1 MFHIVEFADKKVAVV
16 PAVWVSNGICSW
28 PPYKNGNEMSKAVK
42 KQEIPNPDWAKYAVI
57 VRCTKNSYDAIRPK
71 LALAEQQSDLQTESE
86 DDTMPSY
93 KRRKGRG
100 FNRKYI
106 QSDNEDDVGD
116 NGDFE
121 ETISDV
127 NYLPDTANATRQPTN
142 ATSPPNVPER
152 TLGITPPPLFPPPQL
167 RTTLMV
173 NTPATR
179 QMQSEADASTS
190 QATDA
195 GTVPPNVPER
205 TLGITA
211 QTPQLPT
218 SLRLNTP
225 ARRQLQIET
234 TTPVQIEILTQLEII
249 KQQQAQ
255 ILLLLQK
262 QNSMGAMGTDQ
273 TEVVAI
279 AAKFPIKD
287 RSGLTTLEQELRES
301 PAIKE
306 KAINYFGIIGGTNV
320 RDTTWRTLQKM
331 ISNDLARSMNWK
343 GANGKVS
350 FSDSCLR
357 EIVNQ
362 SVRKIFVCA
371 EATDVAIESVVKRWL
386 HLAPDRDGGRK
397 ERARRQEELQ

>member
-1 MFHIVEFADKKVAVV
+1 
-16 PAVWVSNGICSW
+16 
-28 PPYKNGNEMSKAVK
+28 
-42 KQEIPNPDWAKYAVI
+42 
-57 VRCTKNSYDAIRPK
+57 
-71 LALAEQQSDLQTESE
+71 
-86 DDTMPSY
+86 
-93 KRRKGRG
+93 
-100 FNRKYI
+100 
-106 QSDNEDDVGD
+106 
-116 NGDFE
+116 
-121 ETISDV
+121 
-127 NYLPDTANATRQPTN
+127 
-142 ATSPPNVPER
+142 
-152 TLGITPPPLFPPPQL
+152 
-167 RTTLMV
+167 MV

-362 SVRKIFVCA
+362 
-371 EATDVAIESVVKRWL
+371 ATDVAIESVVKRWL

-397 ERARRQEELQ
+397 ERARRQEEVISALHTSLLYFKQLNG